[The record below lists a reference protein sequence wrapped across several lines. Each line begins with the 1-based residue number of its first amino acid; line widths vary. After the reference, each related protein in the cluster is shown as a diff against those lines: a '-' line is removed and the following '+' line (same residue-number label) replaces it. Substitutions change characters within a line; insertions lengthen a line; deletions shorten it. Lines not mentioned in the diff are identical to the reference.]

1 MANRL
6 KRSSEQVA
14 WDIHVTRAK
23 VAERRKV
30 VETLNR
36 YLKQDEKK
44 LGELLSSIDN

>member
-1 MANRL
+1 MVNSL
-6 KRSSEQVA
+6 KRSNEQVA

-23 VAERRKV
+23 MAERRKV

-44 LGELLSSIDN
+44 LESLLSSIDV